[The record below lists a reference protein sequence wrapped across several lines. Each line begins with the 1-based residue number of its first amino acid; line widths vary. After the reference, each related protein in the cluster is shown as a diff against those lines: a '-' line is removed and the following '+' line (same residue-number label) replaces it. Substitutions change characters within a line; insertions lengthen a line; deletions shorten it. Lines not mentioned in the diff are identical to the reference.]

1 MSLYVF
7 GPFELDAERLLLLD
21 RGEPIAIGPKVVDTL
36 LALVEHPGELFA
48 KTALLARIWPE
59 GYVDE
64 ANLAQNIYVL
74 RKTLR
79 SRWNVEAIETIP
91 RRGYRFVAPVKRR
104 DDAPRPAP
112 TQTPAPPMRP
122 SYRGWAVI
130 AASCVALAT
139 ALTLAVAIP
148 RGVGARSGLSGEGSR
163 LYEIGRY
170 YWNLRTRDGIAK
182 SVDYFSRVV
191 DTDPHDARGYA
202 GLASADAMMADYGY
216 GEAPAKVYIARARAY
231 AHKALVLDPDS
242 GEAYAVLGML
252 ATEKKNGAMPNLA
265 EAFKDLR
272 RAIALDPGSG
282 PAHEWY
288 GVALLEK
295 GNVTAAYAQ
304 LNQAAQLDPLS
315 VATTAWLGTAAYLER
330 RYGDAVAYARETLD
344 LSPRRGDA
352 YQTLGLSYEALGDDS
367 RAAAAF
373 TRLAEVCDDC
383 RGQAAALLAPIYART
398 NRVAEARA
406 EMAFALSH
414 RGDVSPD
421 NLALAFAA
429 TGRRGA
435 AVDLLRRSRS
445 EYLAAELANDPRFA
459 AFRGDARLAAL
470 PKPA

>member
-21 RGEPIAIGPKVVDTL
+21 RGEPIPIGPKVVETL

-79 SRWNVEAIETIP
+79 SRWNLDAIETIP
-91 RRGYRFVAPVKRR
+91 RRGYRFVAPVARR
-104 DDAPRPAP
+104 NDDPRPQPTCASAP
-112 TQTPAPPMRP
+112 ARP
-122 SYRGWAVI
+122 SYRGWAVV
-130 AASCVALAT
+130 AGSFVALAA
-139 ALTLAVAIP
+139 ALALAVAIP
-148 RGVGARSGLSGEGSR
+148 RGVGARSGLSAEGSR

-216 GEAPAKVYIARARAY
+216 GEAPAKLYVARARAY
-231 AHKALVLDPDS
+231 AHKALILDPES

-252 ATEKKNGAMPNLA
+252 ATEKKSGTMPNLV

-272 RAIALDPGSG
+272 RAIALDPASG

-295 GNVTAAYAQ
+295 GNVIAAYAE
-304 LNQAAQLDPLS
+304 LNKAAQLDPLS

-330 RYGDAVAYARETLD
+330 RYPDAVAYARETLD
-344 LSPRRGDA
+344 LSPQRADA
-352 YQTLGLSYEALGDDS
+352 YQTLGLSYEALGDDA

-373 TRLAEVCDDC
+373 TRLAEVCDEC
-383 RGQAAALLAPIYART
+383 RGQAAALLTPIYART
-398 NRVAEARA
+398 NRIAEARA
-406 EMAFALSH
+406 EMAFAQTH
-414 RGDVSPD
+414 RKAVAPED
-421 NLALAFAA
+421 LALAFAA
-429 TGRRGA
+429 VGQRGA
-435 AVDLLRRSRS
+435 ALDLLRRSRS
-445 EYLAAELANDPRFA
+445 EYVAAELANDPRFA
-459 AFRGDARLAAL
+459 ALRRDARVAAL